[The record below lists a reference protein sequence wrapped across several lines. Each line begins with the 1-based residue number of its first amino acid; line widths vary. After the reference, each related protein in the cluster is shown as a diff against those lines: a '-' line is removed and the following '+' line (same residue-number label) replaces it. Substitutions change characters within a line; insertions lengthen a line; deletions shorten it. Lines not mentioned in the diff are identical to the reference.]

1 MSQVYSGALLAT
13 GARLAWDPS
22 TYTWFRYLCATQ
34 YRVSCAYTAAA
45 GAALLALVY
54 LAAAAPRGAP
64 RAAAARCLHAYAAG
78 VACLAVSELA
88 YGAWMAASLAAWWR
102 DSPRAELVRKGMDLL
117 HDLKPAL
124 LAVERYRDVARPVL
138 DMIEVR
144 SAPARCSHAPPT
156 RTLSRPLPFC
166 CRK

>member
-22 TYTWFRYLCATQ
+22 TYTWFRFLCVAQ

-45 GAALLALVY
+45 GAWLLVLVY
-54 LAAAAPRGAP
+54 LATAAAAPRA
-64 RAAAARCLHAYAAG
+64 RRCLHAYSAG
-78 VACLAVSELA
+78 VLCLAVSELA

-102 DSPRAELVRKGMDLL
+102 ESPRAELARHGLDLL
-117 HDLKPAL
+117 HDIKPAL

-138 DMIEVR
+138 DMIEVSR
-144 SAPARCSHAPPT
+144 APSST
-156 RTLSRPLPFC
+156 LLLSRTGPAPDDLA
-166 CRK
+166 RSV